1 MFVTNSLVLLS
12 FQKLLDAWVNDF
24 RDAGSLFG
32 KSKGSAVDGVTIK
45 ASMDIGEVRLETGP
59 HIAVMFVLFFWIKGA
74 VIMVSL
80 ITIEPNCISLAVQK
94 HGQGNIVSIG
104 ECLLLR
110 FTLVTILWSEHLES
124 KEITVF
130 SGTSVFNEIET
141 VACWS
146 PTFDVNNFNIF

>member
-45 ASMDIGEVRLETGP
+45 ASMDIGEVLLETGP

-80 ITIEPNCISLAVQK
+80 ITIEPNSISLAVQK

-110 FTLVTILWSEHLES
+110 LTLVTILWSEHLES

>member
-45 ASMDIGEVRLETGP
+45 ASMDIGEVLLETGP

-80 ITIEPNCISLAVQK
+80 ITIEPNSISLAVQK

-104 ECLLLR
+104 ESLLLR
-110 FTLVTILWSEHLES
+110 LTLVTILWSEHLES

>member
-45 ASMDIGEVRLETGP
+45 ASMDIGEVLLETGP

-80 ITIEPNCISLAVQK
+80 ITIEPNSISLAVQK

-110 FTLVTILWSEHLES
+110 FTLVAILWSEHLES